1 MKIYRVDYSVL
12 EMDIIII
19 NPSKHSKH
27 TYTKPAKKINLYYI
41 HYHNSFQ
48 RILPMD
54 KFLLFP
60 RLLWLF
66 DIYYSLPVLRL

>member
-19 NPSKHSKH
+19 SPSKYSKH
-27 TYTKPAKKINLYYI
+27 TYTKPAKKINVYYI

-48 RILPMD
+48 RILPI
-54 KFLLFP
+54 P
-60 RLLWLF
+60 RLTWLYN
-66 DIYYSLPVLRL
+66 IYYSLTELRL

>member
-27 TYTKPAKKINLYYI
+27 TYTKPAKKINVYYI
-41 HYHNSFQ
+41 HYHNSFK
-48 RILPMD
+48 RILPI
-54 KFLLFP
+54 P
-60 RLLWLF
+60 RLTWLYN
-66 DIYYSLPVLRL
+66 IYYSLTELRL